1 MSALPS
7 IDVTLYAAALTT
19 SQSGRRVGMALMSPT
34 DSLFLLGESREQ
46 PMHVGGL
53 QVFEL
58 PDGADASMLRSAY
71 EQMLAETDVAA
82 PFARRAYRSLGTF
95 GQWAWAQDRDVDLEH
110 HLRHSALPQPGR
122 VRELLALV
130 SRLHSTLLDRHRPLW
145 EAHLI
150 EGLAGRRFAVYSKLH
165 HSVMDGISGMRLL
178 QNSLTTDPDDASIP
192 AFWTRRPNLSRPRG
206 DRGNPLL
213 SLSKTVVDAFVD
225 MAKLSPRM
233 LTLAEQALRSQ
244 AATLPGEAPRT
255 MLNVAITGS
264 RRYAAQSYSLER
276 MRVVAKAAGV
286 TVNDVLLAMSAGA
299 LRAYL
304 LEHNALPDAPLVAMT
319 PVSLRRDDDE
329 QSTGN
334 AVGAILAS
342 LATNE
347 ADPERRLAAIAEST
361 RRAKSTLAGLN
372 QLQVTA
378 LSAGVMLPMAIN
390 SFAGL
395 YRWGTLPFN
404 VVISNVPG
412 PRESL
417 YLHGARL
424 SGLYP
429 LSIPT
434 NGQAMNITATSYV
447 DDMGIGITA
456 CRRSV
461 PHVQR
466 MLTGLESAL
475 DELEKVVA

>member
-1 MSALPS
+1 
-7 IDVTLYAAALTT
+7 
-19 SQSGRRVGMALMSPT
+19 MALMSPT

-53 QVFEL
+53 QLFEL
-58 PDGADASMLRSAY
+58 PDGADASILRTAY
-71 EQMLAETDVAA
+71 ERMLSETDVA
-82 PFARRAYRSLGTF
+82 PLFSRRAQRSLATF
-95 GQWAWAQDRDVDLEH
+95 GQWAWAHDRDVDLEH
-110 HLRHSALPQPGR
+110 HIRHSALPQPGR

-130 SRLHSTLLDRHRPLW
+130 SRLHSTLLDRQRPLW
-145 EAHLI
+145 ELHLI
-150 EGLAGRRFAVYSKLH
+150 EGLAGNRFAVYSKLH

-178 QNSLTTDPDDASIP
+178 QNSLSTDPDDMDVP
-192 AFWTRRPNLSRPRG
+192 AFWTQRPRRASRER
-206 DRGNPLL
+206 DRRNPL
-213 SLSKTVVDAFVD
+213 SSAPKAVIDAFVD
-225 MAKLSPRM
+225 MAKLSPRL
-233 LTLAEQALRSQ
+233 LTIAEQALRSQ
-244 AATLPGEAPRT
+244 AAPLPGQAPRS

-276 MRVVAKAAGV
+276 MRLVAKGAGV
-286 TVNDVLLAMSAGA
+286 TLNDVLLAMSAGA

-304 LEHNALPDAPLVAMT
+304 LEHGALPDAPLIAMT

-329 QSTGN
+329 APSGN
-334 AVGAILAS
+334 AVGAILAN

-361 RRAKSTLAGLN
+361 KRAKTILAGLN

-412 PRESL
+412 PKESL
-417 YLHGARL
+417 YLQGARL

-434 NGQAMNITATSYV
+434 NGQAMNITATSYAG
-447 DDMGIGITA
+447 DMGIGLTA

-466 MLTGLESAL
+466 MLTTLDTSL
-475 DELEKVVA
+475 DELTKVVA

>member
-1 MSALPS
+1 
-7 IDVTLYAAALTT
+7 
-19 SQSGRRVGMALMSPT
+19 MALMSPT

-71 EQMLAETDVAA
+71 ERMLAETDVGS
-82 PFARRAYRSLGTF
+82 PFSRRPHRSLATL
-95 GQWAWAQDRDVDLEH
+95 GQWAWAEDRDVDLEH

-130 SRLHSTLLDRHRPLW
+130 SRLHSTLLDRQRPLW
-145 EAHLI
+145 ELHLI
-150 EGLAGRRFAVYSKLH
+150 EGLADRRFAVYSKLH
-165 HSVMDGISGMRLL
+165 HSVMDGVSGMRLL
-178 QNSLTTDPDDASIP
+178 QQSLSDDPDADDVP
-192 AFWTRRPNLSRPRG
+192 AFWARRPRSS
-206 DRGNPLL
+206 DRHRDRRNPLV
-213 SLSKTVVDAFVD
+213 SLPTAVIDAFVD

-233 LTLAEQALRSQ
+233 LSIAGQALRSQ
-244 AATLPGEAPRT
+244 AATLPGQAPRS
-255 MLNVAITGS
+255 MLNVGITGS

-276 MRVVAKAAGV
+276 MRLVAKGADV

-299 LRAYL
+299 LRSYL
-304 LEHNALPDAPLVAMT
+304 LDHNALPDAPLVAMT
-319 PVSLRRDDDE
+319 PVSLRRDGDDT
-329 QSTGN
+329 SPGN

-347 ADPERRLAAIAEST
+347 ADPERRLVAIAEST
-361 RRAKSTLAGLN
+361 RRAKATLAGLN

-404 VVISNVPG
+404 IVISNVPG

-417 YLHGARL
+417 YLQGARL

-434 NGQAMNITATSYV
+434 NGQAMNITATSYAG
-447 DDMGIGITA
+447 DMGIGLTA

-466 MLTGLESAL
+466 MLAGLDKSLE
-475 DELEKVVA
+475 ELTDVVA

>member
-1 MSALPS
+1 
-7 IDVTLYAAALTT
+7 
-19 SQSGRRVGMALMSPT
+19 MALMSPT
-34 DSLFLLGESREQ
+34 DSLFLLGESRDQ

-58 PDGADASMLRSAY
+58 PDGADATMLRAAY
-71 EQMLAETDVAA
+71 EQLLGETGVA
-82 PFARRAYRSLGTF
+82 PLFARRPYRSVATL

-110 HLRHSALPQPGR
+110 HVRHSALPQPGR

-130 SRLHSTLLDRHRPLW
+130 SRLHSTLLDRQRPLW
-145 EAHLI
+145 ELHLI
-150 EGLAGRRFAVYSKLH
+150 EGLSGNRFAVYSKMH
-165 HSVMDGISGMRLL
+165 HALMDGVSGMRLL
-178 QNSLTTDPDDASIP
+178 QRSLSDDPDADDVP
-192 AFWTRRPNLSRPRG
+192 AFWTTRPRARSSG
-206 DRGNPLL
+206 AERSRGNPLL
-213 SLSKTVVDAFVD
+213 SVPKTVVEAFVD

-233 LTLAEQALRSQ
+233 VTIAEQALRSQ
-244 AATLPGEAPRT
+244 AATLPGQAPRS

-276 MRVVAKAAGV
+276 MRLVAKGAGV

-304 LEHNALPDAPLVAMT
+304 LEHDALPSAPLVAMT
-319 PVSLRRDDDE
+319 PVSLRRGDDDE
-329 QSTGN
+329 ESTGN
-334 AVGAILAS
+334 AVGAILAN

-361 RRAKSTLAGLN
+361 TRAKATLSGLN
-372 QLQVTA
+372 QLQITA

-395 YRWGTLPFN
+395 YRFGTLPFN

-412 PRESL
+412 PRDSL
-417 YLHGARL
+417 YLQGARL

-434 NGQAMNITATSYV
+434 NGQAMNITATSYAG
-447 DDMGIGITA
+447 DMGIGLTA

-466 MLTGLESAL
+466 MLAGLDNAL
-475 DELEKVVA
+475 EELTRVVA

>member
-1 MSALPS
+1 
-7 IDVTLYAAALTT
+7 
-19 SQSGRRVGMALMSPT
+19 MALMSPT

-46 PMHVGGL
+46 PMHVGSL
-53 QVFEL
+53 QLFEL
-58 PDGADASMLRSAY
+58 PDGADESMLRSAY
-71 EQMLAETDVAA
+71 ERLLAATEVG
-82 PFARRAYRSLGTF
+82 PLFARRPYRSIATA
-95 GQWAWAQDRDVDLEH
+95 GQWAWARDRDVDLEH
-110 HLRHSALPQPGR
+110 HVRHSALPQPGR

-130 SRLHSTLLDRHRPLW
+130 SRLHSTLLDRQRPLW
-145 EAHLI
+145 ELHLI
-150 EGLAGRRFAVYSKLH
+150 EGLAGNRFAVYSKLH
-165 HSVMDGISGMRLL
+165 HSVMDGVSGMRLL
-178 QNSLTTDPDDASIP
+178 QRSLSADPGADAVP
-192 AFWTRRPNLSRPRG
+192 AFWTDQPRRSRASRDSG
-206 DRGNPLL
+206 RSRTSPLL
-213 SLSKTVVDAFVD
+213 SVPKAAVEAFAD

-233 LTLAEQALRSQ
+233 LTIAEQALRSQ
-244 AATLPGEAPRT
+244 AMTLPGQAPRS

-276 MRVVAKAAGV
+276 MRLVAKGAGV

-299 LRAYL
+299 LRTYL
-304 LEHNALPDAPLVAMT
+304 LDHDALPSAPLVAMT
-319 PVSLRRDDDE
+319 PVSLRRGEGDE

-361 RRAKSTLAGLN
+361 TRAKSILTGLN
-372 QLQVTA
+372 QLQITA

-390 SFAGL
+390 SLTGL
-395 YRWGTLPFN
+395 YRYGTLPFN

-412 PRESL
+412 PRDSL
-417 YLHGARL
+417 YLQGARL

-434 NGQAMNITATSYV
+434 NGQAMNITATSYA
-447 DDMGIGITA
+447 DDMGIGLTA

-466 MLTGLESAL
+466 MLAGLDNAL
-475 DELEKVVA
+475 DELTRVVA

>member
-1 MSALPS
+1 M
-7 IDVTLYAAALTT
+7 T
-19 SQSGRRVGMALMSPT
+19 LMSPT

-71 EQMLAETDVAA
+71 ERMLAETDVG
-82 PFARRAYRSLGTF
+82 PLFARRAYRSLGTL
-95 GQWAWAQDRDVDLEH
+95 GQWAWAHDRDVDLEH

-145 EAHLI
+145 ELHLI
-150 EGLAGRRFAVYSKLH
+150 EGLAGNRFAVYSKLH
-165 HSVMDGISGMRLL
+165 HSVMDGVSGMRLL
-178 QNSLTTDPDDASIP
+178 QNSLSTDPDETEVP
-192 AFWTRRPNLSRPRG
+192 AFWTQRPGRSRPRAE
-206 DRGNPLL
+206 RRNPLL
-213 SLSKTVVDAFVD
+213 SMPKTVLEAFAD
-225 MAKLSPRM
+225 MAKLTPRM
-233 LTLAEQALRSQ
+233 LTIAEQALRSQ
-244 AATLPGEAPRT
+244 AATLPGEAPRS

-276 MRVVAKAAGV
+276 MRLVAKGAGV

-299 LRAYL
+299 LRTYL

-319 PVSLRRDDDE
+319 PVSLRGGDDE
-329 QSTGN
+329 QASGN

-347 ADPERRLAAIAEST
+347 ADPERRLTAIAEST
-361 RRAKSTLAGLN
+361 RRAKATLEGLN

-378 LSAGVMLPMAIN
+378 LSAGVMLPMAVN
-390 SFAGL
+390 SLAGL

-417 YLHGARL
+417 YLQGARL

-434 NGQAMNITATSYV
+434 NGQAMNITATSYAGE
-447 DDMGIGITA
+447 MGIGLTA

-466 MLTGLESAL
+466 MLTTLDTSL
-475 DELEKVVA
+475 DELVEVVA

>member
-1 MSALPS
+1 
-7 IDVTLYAAALTT
+7 
-19 SQSGRRVGMALMSPT
+19 MALMSPT

-71 EQMLAETDVAA
+71 EQLLAQTEVG
-82 PFARRAYRSLGTF
+82 PLFARRPYRSIATG
-95 GQWAWAQDRDVDLEH
+95 GQWAWARDRDVDLEH
-110 HLRHSALPQPGR
+110 HVRHSALPQPGR

-130 SRLHSTLLDRHRPLW
+130 SRLHSTLLDRQRPLW
-145 EAHLI
+145 ELHLI
-150 EGLAGRRFAVYSKLH
+150 EGLAGNRFAVYSKLH
-165 HSVMDGISGMRLL
+165 HSVMDGVSGMRLL
-178 QNSLTTDPDDASIP
+178 QRSLSDDPDVDAVP
-192 AFWTRRPNLSRPRG
+192 AFWTEQPRTRAGEPGGGGRQRP
-206 DRGNPLL
+206 NPLL
-213 SLSKTVVDAFVD
+213 SVPKAVVGAVAD

-233 LTLAEQALRSQ
+233 LTVAEQALRSQ
-244 AATLPGEAPRT
+244 AMTLPGQAPRS
-255 MLNVAITGS
+255 MLNVKITGS

-276 MRVVAKAAGV
+276 MRLVAKGAGV

-299 LRAYL
+299 LRSYL

-319 PVSLRRDDDE
+319 PVSLRRGDDGE

-361 RRAKSTLAGLN
+361 TRAKSVLDGLN

-378 LSAGVMLPMAIN
+378 LSAGVMLPMAVN
-390 SFAGL
+390 SLAGL
-395 YRWGTLPFN
+395 YRYGTLPFN
-404 VVISNVPG
+404 IVISNVPG
-412 PRESL
+412 PRDSL
-417 YLHGARL
+417 YLQGARL

-434 NGQAMNITATSYV
+434 NGQAMNITATSYAGE
-447 DDMGIGITA
+447 MGIGLTA

-466 MLTGLESAL
+466 MLAGLDNAL
-475 DELEKVVA
+475 DELTRVVG